1 MVLVDNVH
9 SRARANPWHVHPDI
23 RRIAAYAG
31 AIALNLTLL
40 MLVSLP
46 MQGGPEIARVRPP
59 DVITRIV
66 PIEKK
71 KDPPPVVPVT
81 PRVPIHPDMPVVPIR
96 TQPQTAPVDVPVVVD
111 NGSEVFTPPVDT
123 PTIDTTPAQT
133 GPVTGMSLEYASAPA
148 PAYPREALRNGITGT
163 VLLEVLVDVDGSPLK
178 VTIHRSSGN
187 RELDRAAQLQVQK
200 RWRFRPASRNGA
212 AVQAIG
218 IVPIDFKLQ

>member
-1 MVLVDNVH
+1 MVLVRNAQPFA
-9 SRARANPWHVHPDI
+9 STWHVHPDF

-31 AIALNLTLL
+31 AIALNLALL

-46 MQGGPEIARVRPP
+46 MQEGPPQAPVRPP
-59 DVITRIV
+59 EVITQVIDIIK
-66 PIEKK
+66 PKPE
-71 KDPPPVVPVT
+71 
-81 PRVPIHPDMPVVPIR
+81 VVPIV
-96 TQPQTAPVDVPVVVD
+96 PQVPVHPQVPMERPHAQVQAPPVDVPVVVE

-123 PTIDTTPAQT
+123 PTTDTTPVQT

-148 PAYPREALRNGITGT
+148 PSYPRDALREGITGT

-187 RELDRAAQLQVQK
+187 RELDRAAQQQVQK
-200 RWRFRPASRNGA
+200 HWRFRPASRNGT

-218 IVPIDFKLQ
+218 IVPIDFKLN

>member
-9 SRARANPWHVHPDI
+9 SHARAWHVHPDA

-31 AIALNLTLL
+31 AIALNLALL
-40 MLVSLP
+40 LLVSLP
-46 MQGGPEIARVRPP
+46 MQGGPEIALVRPP
-59 DVITRIV
+59 EFTTQVV

-71 KDPPPVVPVT
+71 KDPP
-81 PRVPIHPDMPVVPIR
+81 VVPIR
-96 TQPQTAPVDVPVVVD
+96 PQAHTQPNIPVEHVRAQVQAPPTDTAVVVPD
-111 NGSEVFTPPVDT
+111 GSEVAVIPDTTGPVDT
-123 PTIDTTPAQT
+123 TPVET

-148 PAYPREALRNGITGT
+148 PSYPRDALREGITGT

-187 RELDRAAQLQVQK
+187 RELDRAAQQQVQK
-200 RWRFRPASRNGA
+200 HWRFRPASRNGA

-218 IVPIDFKLQ
+218 IVPIDFKLD

>member
-1 MVLVDNVH
+1 MVLVDS
-9 SRARANPWHVHPDI
+9 SRSFARTWHVHPDF

-46 MQGGPEIARVRPP
+46 MPGGPPLAPVRPP
-59 DVITRIV
+59 EVVTQVVDIIKPKPEVV
-66 PIEKK
+66 
-71 KDPPPVVPVT
+71 PVVPN
-81 PRVPIHPDMPVVPIR
+81 VPTHPQVPVERPH
-96 TQPQTAPVDVPVVVD
+96 TQVQAPPVDVPVVVD

-123 PTIDTTPAQT
+123 PTTDTTPVQT

-148 PAYPREALRNGITGT
+148 PSYPREALRGGITGT

-187 RELDRAAQLQVQK
+187 RELDRAAQQQVQK
-200 RWRFRPASRNGA
+200 HWRFRPASRNGA

-218 IVPIDFKLQ
+218 IVPIDFKLN